1 MLQTLNRQEKQRLH
15 SKFLTTLTIHKK
27 SIVLEVIP
35 HGAPPFFFFSH
46 RITSQILKCDIMKRQ
61 LLELWKGKWK
71 RDTYV
76 ITFESN
82 SISSQRKEKEKSPRE
97 SI

>member
-35 HGAPPFFFFSH
+35 QGAPPFFF
-46 RITSQILKCDIMKRQ
+46 QPQDNK
-61 LLELWKGKWK
+61 
-71 RDTYV
+71 
-76 ITFESN
+76 SN
-82 SISSQRKEKEKSPRE
+82 SET
-97 SI
+97 